1 MPRPITSPD
10 VAVLLPLD
18 LAQALQTLADERKQ
32 TIPELLDRM
41 IRKAQKEPKER
52 PAPAPAPAHAPAD
65 AVRTGR
71 TQDYVRPGYNRKQRP
86 ETEAEEDI
94 YFGRTLP
101 LVV

>member
-1 MPRPITSPD
+1 MPKPIATPD
-10 VAVLLPLD
+10 VAVLLPPE
-18 LAQALQTLADERKQ
+18 AVQALQDLADERKQ
-32 TIPELLDRM
+32 TVPELLGKM
-41 IRKAQKEPKER
+41 IRKARKEPKNP
-52 PAPAPAPAHAPAD
+52 PATAPEPTG

-86 ETEAEEDI
+86 ETEAEKDI